1 MVMKKVIRLTEG
13 DLVRIV
19 KKVLEEQRS
28 DSDIRRLNQLRQNIE
43 KKYPNMCKGLDIPL
57 GGNRYRMDVKLG
69 KNLPF
74 DPEVKEMQ
82 LLYNKMYPDN
92 KVTVDGIVG
101 PQMRGLFCIPS

>member
-1 MVMKKVIRLTEG
+1 MKKVIRLTES

-28 DSDIRRLNQLRQNIE
+28 DSDIRRFSQLIENIK
-43 KKYPNMCKGLDIPL
+43 KKYPNMCKGSYIPL
-57 GGNRYRMDVKLG
+57 GGNRSRIDVKLG

-74 DPEVKEMQ
+74 DPEVKELQ
-82 LLYNKMYPDN
+82 LLNNKMYPDN

-101 PQMRGLFCIPS
+101 PQMRGMFCIPS

>member
-1 MVMKKVIRLTEG
+1 MKKVIRLTES

-28 DSDIRRLNQLRQNIE
+28 DSDIRRFSQLIENIK
-43 KKYPNMCKGLDIPL
+43 KKYPNMCKGSYIPL
-57 GGNRYRMDVKLG
+57 GGNRSRIDVKLG

-74 DPEVKEMQ
+74 DPEVKELQ
-82 LLYNKMYPDN
+82 LLNNKMYPDN

-101 PQMRGLFCIPS
+101 PQMRGIFCIPS